1 MRFDKVL
8 LILNVQLKPESLQQ
22 YLPCSANI
30 IGQTLAGLADEYEK
44 ENKTFWWDVGVYI
57 YSRDLHIKL
66 WRDNYYMR

>member
-1 MRFDKVL
+1 MFRESYHL
-8 LILNVQLKPESLQQ
+8 LPICE
-22 YLPCSANI
+22 LPGNSR
-30 IGQTLAGLADEYEK
+30 YEK